1 MKDAFKHYGQENKE
15 TLDLLEELSDKLS
28 RIIELLEGQGTIRPG

>member
-1 MKDAFKHYGQENKE
+1 MKDAFKHYGSENKA